1 MTSLLDTIRLGDLV
15 LPNRI
20 AMAPVTRSRSGR
32 DGVSTVDN
40 AAYYA
45 QRASA
50 GLIVSEAVN
59 VSANSAAFELAPGLY
74 DTAQVAG
81 WRRPPS
87 TTTCT
92 CCRPMARWRT
102 ASTAASQPRP
112 PAP

>member
-1 MTSLLDTIRLGDLV
+1 MTSLLDSIRLGDLV

-32 DGVSTVDN
+32 DGVPTVDN

-45 QRASA
+45 QRA
-50 GLIVSEAVN
+50 
-59 VSANSAAFELAPGLY
+59 
-74 DTAQVAG
+74 
-81 WRRPPS
+81 
-87 TTTCT
+87 
-92 CCRPMARWRT
+92 CCKPMARWRT